1 MNDYQRNKQL
11 SAGNDDS
18 KKQHTS
24 TDEINLLHC
33 INIQNNFC
41 NDVNDVHV

>member
-11 SAGNDDS
+11 SVTNDDS

-24 TDEINLLHC
+24 TDEINLSHC

-41 NDVNDVHV
+41 NDLNDVRV